1 MTAKQDHAR
10 RQRRQIE
17 TTKVDKED
25 EVSPRKN
32 NQKKTMKIKQ
42 DQKKT
47 KLGSKPMA
55 AALSQNIVRAFVNGC
70 SVFGMFGVRGCEPSV
85 VCSGLFVLFGCFSCF
100 VRCFVVAGHTCDVFC
115 SAVLLG
121 DLFPKMIC
129 LIVLFGEVRPFCSG
143 ALFGLWRSS
152 IVLCEGTVDEKRCP
166 KLGPKDRQL

>member
-1 MTAKQDHAR
+1 MMIVPAPGPPNSEFCFTVGLEKMKETKETKRDLIRRRSLRSEATAKRRKKTKKTKQDHERRQGRRRETKARPRRRTMTAKQDHAR

-70 SVFGMFGVRGCEPSV
+70 SVFGMFGVRGCERSGS
-85 VCSGLFVLFGCFSCF
+85 CSGL
-100 VRCFVVAGHTCDVFC
+100 
-115 SAVLLG
+115 
-121 DLFPKMIC
+121 
-129 LIVLFGEVRPFCSG
+129 
-143 ALFGLWRSS
+143 
-152 IVLCEGTVDEKRCP
+152 
-166 KLGPKDRQL
+166 